1 MAVYDSTDPL
11 KRGLVLEPV
20 ERGFLRTLLLE
31 DKTVFDED
39 TVLRFSRDVACAMQF
54 VHQRG
59 YIHCYLGSPSV
70 VLTENFTAKVRFLV
84 AHLLRVKLSTLQIIS
99 DCICGPQIS
108 SPSYKTRRFVN
119 MKGKKLA
126 RVTLFFF
133 DGRVTLLAGPTL
145 QHIRSIS
152 NLVLPAGL
160 TRSRRENRDFKIQRR
175 GRQRE
180 RQKKTIGLISKTTTL
195 HVHHTF
201 WYISFPFLH
210 DYDVKMPNFAFYGGR
225 KQATTKFYFSF

>member
-1 MAVYDSTDPL
+1 MTRFSFFFSDLRHPNILLLMAVYDSTDAL

-31 DKTVFDED
+31 GKIVFDED

-84 AHLLRVKLSTLQIIS
+84 THLLQLTLSTLQIIS
-99 DCICGPQIS
+99 DCICGPQSS

-126 RVTLFFF
+126 RVTLLFF

-145 QHIRSIS
+145 QHVRSIS
-152 NLVLPAGL
+152 NLVLPAGS
-160 TRSRRENRDFKIQRR
+160 TRSRRDNRELKQRR
-175 GRQRE
+175 LRRQQEQQKNNMMHSGRASR
-180 RQKKTIGLISKTTTL
+180 IF
-195 HVHHTF
+195 V
-201 WYISFPFLH
+201 PF
-210 DYDVKMPNFAFYGGR
+210 FAVVAR
-225 KQATTKFYFSF
+225 LRHETA